1 MKSKKVILDT
11 NLWISF
17 LISKNYSFLDNYVE
31 NGKVKLIFSKELF
44 TEFITVAERPKFTKF
59 FSPKDIKK
67 LISYID
73 KFGILYQV
81 TSDIK
86 DCRDIKDSYRQ
97 ARPRHRSFPTW
108 SVRPRSGNQ
117 SLRTIRNSMSRICP
131 SGDFASPDHPKNNRT
146 KHEE

>member
-1 MKSKKVILDT
+1 MKSKKVFLDT

-31 NGKVKLIFSKELF
+31 NGKVKLVFSKELF

-81 TSDIK
+81 TSNIK
-86 DCRDIKDSYRQ
+86 DCRDIKDNFLLNLAIDSNADYLITGD
-97 ARPRHRSFPTW
+97 SDLL
-108 SVRPRSGNQ
+108 N
-117 SLRTIRNSMSRICP
+117 LKTIHN
-131 SGDFASPDHPKNNRT
+131 T
-146 KHEE
+146 KILTIKDLESEL

>member
-59 FSPKDIKK
+59 FSPKDLKK

-73 KFGILYQV
+73 KFGILYEV
-81 TSDIK
+81 TSDIN
-86 DCRDIKDSYRQ
+86 DCRDIKDNFLLNL
-97 ARPRHRSFPTW
+97 ARDSNADYLIT
-108 SVRPRSGNQ
+108 
-117 SLRTIRNSMSRICP
+117 
-131 SGDFASPDHPKNNRT
+131 GDSDLLDLKEIHNT
-146 KHEE
+146 KIISIKDLENELQN

>member
-86 DCRDIKDSYRQ
+86 DCRDIKDNFLLNLAIDSNADYLITGD
-97 ARPRHRSFPTW
+97 SDLLDLKTLELGKSL
-108 SVRPRSGNQ
+108 SV
-117 SLRTIRNSMSRICP
+117 
-131 SGDFASPDHPKNNRT
+131 FA
-146 KHEE
+146 